1 MAPPAKRQTHG
12 RSCQFAIHDHF
23 AVPGPIFDTQVRKGS
38 YSNFAPKMADSGM
51 AGRPQVTR
59 QSCHTIAEEPA
70 EPHST
75 IWRC

>member
-1 MAPPAKRQTHG
+1 MGHPSRWGDGSQQRRNRP
-12 RSCQFAIHDHF
+12 FF

-51 AGRPQVTR
+51 AGRPRVTR

-75 IWRC
+75 IWGC